1 MKNRTLIGSTILALT
16 LLAAATSFAEETS
29 PAAAPAEQN
38 AAQGR
43 DFHSKMAN
51 MTPEQRQAKRAEMKA
66 KYDSMTPEQKE
77 KFKAERMEH
86 KAEHMKH
93 RAERMEH
100 RADMMKQHAEMMQH
114 TDKVEGAGK

>member
-1 MKNRTLIGSTILALT
+1 MKNRKLIGSTILALT
-16 LLAAATSFAEETS
+16 LLTAGTSFAEEAS

-38 AAQGR
+38 AAQSS

-51 MTPEQRQAKRAEMKA
+51 MTPEQREAQRAEMKA

-86 KAEHMKH
+86 KAE
-93 RAERMEH
+93 RMEH
-100 RADMMKQHAEMMQH
+100 RADMMNHHAEMMQH
-114 TDKVEGAGK
+114 PEKIERPGK